1 MAAFF
6 FPVHRSEAREA
17 PKDALAKLRSGG
29 VTMFAD
35 DEGVTRRV
43 PFYRVEH
50 PADEL
55 AALVADSYAKPSGLY
70 FMREDFAECP
80 ARSRVPERYFR
91 RFYKSD
97 GSIFYVGA
105 LTPEFVTRL

>member
-6 FPVHRSEAREA
+6 FPVSRAEAREA

-29 VTMFAD
+29 VTMFAE
-35 DEGVTRRV
+35 DEGEQRRV

-50 PADEL
+50 DAHEL
-55 AALVADSYAKPSGLY
+55 AALVADSYAKPSALY
-70 FMREDFAECP
+70 FMRADFAECP
-80 ARSRVPERYFR
+80 ARERVPERYFR

-97 GSIFYVGA
+97 GSVFYVGSV
-105 LTPEFVTRL
+105 TPEFITRL